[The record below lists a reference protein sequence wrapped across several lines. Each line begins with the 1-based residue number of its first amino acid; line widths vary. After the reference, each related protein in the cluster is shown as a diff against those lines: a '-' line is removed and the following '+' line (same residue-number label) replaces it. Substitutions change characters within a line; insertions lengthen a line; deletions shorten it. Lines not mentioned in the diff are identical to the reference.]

1 MLTNQQES
9 IFKIWLAGYQG
20 LMFKVIRA
28 YTSTHQDSDDLL
40 QDILTQLW
48 ISIPRF
54 NGQSKESTWIYK
66 VSLNTALTWQRG
78 QKRRKKNQKIFI
90 EYKQTPTTE
99 NSQASESSDNEIIDR
114 LYESIRQLPK
124 VETSLMLMH
133 LDGLSY
139 SEISDVLGISENN
152 VGVKLNRAKKKLA
165 QMLKDLENDI

>member
-1 MLTNQQES
+1 MLVNKQEN
-9 IFKIWLAGYQG
+9 IFKEWLAEHQG

-54 NGQSKESTWIYK
+54 SGECKESTWIYK

-78 QKRRKKNQKIFI
+78 QKKNQKISI
-90 EYKQTPTTE
+90 EHRQPETAELQATE
-99 NSQASESSDNEIIDR
+99 TSDNEIIDQ
-114 LYESIRQLPK
+114 LYDRIRRLPK
-124 VETSLMLMH
+124 VETSLILMH

-139 SEISDVLGISENN
+139 NEMAEILGISPNN
-152 VGVKLNRAKKKLA
+152 VGVKLNRAKKQLA
-165 QMLKDLENDI
+165 QLLEGLIDDL